1 MKTQAR
7 YMYRFL
13 VYAITFIFFLTGLF
27 SCQKKASIATYQL
40 TQAHKLLYT
49 HPEQAYLLLDSIEY
63 PENLNAQQNA
73 RWCMMM
79 GQIADTL
86 HTDLPYS
93 HQLER
98 AAHYYQHK
106 GSANEQARI
115 LLYLGRAYV
124 EDGNYEDAMHTYL
137 KAQDI
142 ALKIK
147 DFNLAGYI
155 NSYMGDMY
163 EFKAMYPKAKD
174 KYLQAADFFKFA
186 KNQRSQAFA
195 LRDAGRQAA
204 FSDSLNIGL
213 HYMQEAE
220 KLIRPIGNLSDIGS
234 IINGIGNIFQMKGEY
249 AKDKNCFKQTI
260 KENYPYCLPDFLAL
274 SHIYIQE
281 NQLDSARLCL
291 QAAEQLNNNTK
302 LTNLNEDI
310 PIGMLQARALI
321 EEKKHNYK
329 QALTYLK
336 EYIELS
342 DSIMFLR
349 SQNEVITAEK
359 KYNQSKLSAENKRLK
374 LIKHRYFTGGILLLL
389 FASLMTIIYQL
400 RLNKKNKKINHQEL
414 ELQNKNAKLN
424 MLAKDLALNKAEL
437 QNLSLKIAEQ
447 QRLNI
452 DNVLLETQYVE
463 KQQET
468 KNLNLQIQQQRLQLF
483 QEANITKRLYRLS
496 EKIVAGKQ
504 KPLLGNK
511 DWAAIET
518 LIRSIYPPIYEFLQN
533 NNLTDKE
540 QQCAYLSV
548 FGFDTNRE
556 AVLLGVQVDSVNK
569 YRSRV
574 RQKLQLTGQ
583 KINIHDFLHSLLD

>member
-1 MKTQAR
+1 
-7 YMYRFL
+7 
-13 VYAITFIFFLTGLF
+13 
-27 SCQKKASIATYQL
+27 
-40 TQAHKLLYT
+40 
-49 HPEQAYLLLDSIEY
+49 
-63 PENLNAQQNA
+63 
-73 RWCMMM
+73 
-79 GQIADTL
+79 
-86 HTDLPYS
+86 
-93 HQLER
+93 
-98 AAHYYQHK
+98 
-106 GSANEQARI
+106 
-115 LLYLGRAYV
+115 
-124 EDGNYEDAMHTYL
+124 
-137 KAQDI
+137 
-142 ALKIK
+142 
-147 DFNLAGYI
+147 
-155 NSYMGDMY
+155 
-163 EFKAMYPKAKD
+163 
-174 KYLQAADFFKFA
+174 
-186 KNQRSQAFA
+186 
-195 LRDAGRQAA
+195 
-204 FSDSLNIGL
+204 
-213 HYMQEAE
+213 
-220 KLIRPIGNLSDIGS
+220 
-234 IINGIGNIFQMKGEY
+234 
-249 AKDKNCFKQTI
+249 
-260 KENYPYCLPDFLAL
+260 
-274 SHIYIQE
+274 
-281 NQLDSARLCL
+281 
-291 QAAEQLNNNTK
+291 
-302 LTNLNEDI
+302 
-310 PIGMLQARALI
+310 
-321 EEKKHNYK
+321 
-329 QALTYLK
+329 
-336 EYIELS
+336 
-342 DSIMFLR
+342 MFLR